1 MSNLKLNRRKFLK
14 SASLTAIGAGMASG
28 MALASENLGTGAE
41 PAVIKEY
48 RKFGK
53 TGFQVSDFSSG
64 NPTNEAVLKALLNSG
79 VNLIDTGEVYYNGN
93 SEKKIG
99 NVIKDFDRSKLF
111 INSKL
116 YTETSFPSKEDV
128 IERTNKSLERLGT
141 DYVDCMQIHSAE
153 NSAILKDESF
163 HAGMEQLK
171 KEGKVRHIGVSC
183 HGNNWAYN
191 TQENL
196 ETILMSA
203 INDGR
208 FDVILLAY
216 NFVNAD
222 IAEKILDACEKKNI
236 ATIIM
241 KSNPIQIFGM
251 LENRMGKMAEEGTE
265 VDEYTQAFY
274 DKYKVMNE
282 EAQSFFSEYGLS
294 NEKDLNN
301 AASRFV
307 LSNPKAH
314 TTIWDFKNF
323 DDIENIL
330 QLSGQKLTQKDNTL
344 LEAYQGSKRS
354 FEINNQKLR
363 ITIKPGSYDGLQ
375 LKVKRKGQP
384 GINNGPKG
392 DLYIILRV
400 AQDNQFLRQAD
411 NLIYE
416 ADLDL
421 YTALLGG
428 KIEVPTMTNPVK
440 MTIPEGVELE
450 KTLRLKG
457 KGMPK
462 YGKSGQFGDL
472 LVKLKIKLPKKLTQ
486 EDKKHFR
493 ELKAL
498 REKKT
503 VNI

>member
-323 DDIENIL
+323 DDVENIM

-344 LEAYQGSKRS
+344 LEAYHKHLGHTTCRLGCNDCEAACPHHIPVNK
-354 FEINNQKLR
+354 
-363 ITIKPGSYDGLQ
+363 
-375 LKVKRKGQP
+375 
-384 GINNGPKG
+384 
-392 DLYIILRV
+392 ILRYNYYFSV
-400 AQDNQFLRQAD
+400 KKQEKRAMTKFARLNTKKPSELCSNCEGHCEKACKYGVWTRPLLAAAQKN
-411 NLIYE
+411 
-416 ADLDL
+416 LDL
-421 YTALLGG
+421 
-428 KIEVPTMTNPVK
+428 IV
-440 MTIPEGVELE
+440 
-450 KTLRLKG
+450 
-457 KGMPK
+457 
-462 YGKSGQFGDL
+462 
-472 LVKLKIKLPKKLTQ
+472 
-486 EDKKHFR
+486 
-493 ELKAL
+493 
-498 REKKT
+498 
-503 VNI
+503 